1 MFRLAAIL
9 GVLIAATAL
18 VAIPAA
24 DTPKQPPE
32 LAMLPRDAMAVI
44 TIKVSAIFDHPS
56 FQLLREELS
65 KPDSV
70 IGKECIKG
78 FGLELM
84 QIDRISMFVNPGE
97 INIEPHVH
105 FAITTRKPYDRA
117 AVIRAIAGKEI
128 GDKSGNYYKSRHGEF
143 VAFLDPRTICT
154 HGNPEHNRKSTNPLI
169 PFREPK
175 ATGPLAEVL
184 ALASEHTIVAG
195 LNMNLV
201 RGLFAEDVPAEFA
214 PLLRADKA
222 MMHLTLGAN
231 SAKATVKLDFAGK
244 KWATDGE
251 EGLKAIQG
259 LGVKEIADATMRLM
273 GDGGGDKDYIP
284 ILEYLAKVVDKSTV
298 QVAGN
303 TAIGTITADLGPTFA
318 KLLAP
323 LPNRIAEEA
332 IRAGDQNNLKQ
343 IGISFHAYHDVQGA
357 MPTNILNKDGKPLLS
372 WRVHIL
378 PFIEQEQLYKEFK
391 LDEPWDSDNNKKL
404 IAKMPKTF
412 ELAGIETKEKGQTY
426 FQAFVG
432 KKGDAIRPL
441 MLEGDMKGLGML
453 AITDGTSNT
462 FMVVEAAE
470 PVIWT
475 KPVDLPFDANEKLPK
490 LGRRQANG
498 FNAAFCDGS
507 VRFIKST
514 TPEAT
519 LRAYITTNGGE
530 VIDDN

>member
-1 MFRLAAIL
+1 MMFRLAFLL

-18 VAIPAA
+18 VATPAA

-32 LAMLPRDAMAVI
+32 LAMLPRDAMAVM

-65 KPDSV
+65 KPDSEM
-70 IGKECIKG
+70 GKTFTSKTGVEFK
-78 FGLELM
+78 
-84 QIDRISMFVNPGE
+84 QIERLSIIVNPGE
-97 INIEPHVH
+97 PNAEPHTHV
-105 FAITTRKPYDRA
+105 AITTRTAYDRA
-117 AVIRAIAGKEI
+117 AIIRTLGGKDYLDKI
-128 GDKSGNYYKSRHGEF
+128 GTYFYSHRGTAY
-143 VAFLDPRTICT
+143 AFLDDRTICYQPKEQT
-154 HGNPEHNRKSTNPLI
+154 RNPMTL
-169 PFREPK
+169 FRDAK
-175 ATGPLAEVL
+175 ATGALSEVL
-184 ALASEHTIVAG
+184 TLASDHAIVAG
-195 LNMNLV
+195 MNMNLV
-201 RGLFAEDVPAEFA
+201 RRMFAEEVPAEFA

-222 MMHLTLGAN
+222 MMQLSLGAD
-231 SAKATVKLDFAGK
+231 SVKATVKLEFAGK

-251 EGLKAIQG
+251 EGLKAMQG
-259 LGVKEIADATMRLM
+259 LAVKEIADATMRLM
-273 GDGGGDKDYIP
+273 GDGGDKDYIP

-303 TAIGTITADLGPTFA
+303 TATGTIAADLGPTFA

-332 IRAGDQNNLKQ
+332 VRAGDQNNLKQ
-343 IGISFHAYHDVQGA
+343 ISLGFHNYESANGTF
-357 MPTNILNKDGKPLLS
+357 PINIYNKDGKSLLS

-378 PFIEQEQLYKEFK
+378 PFIEHEQLYKEFK

-404 IAKMPKTF
+404 IAKMPKVF
-412 ELAGIETKEKGQTY
+412 EMAGIETKEKGQTY

-441 MLEGDMKGLGML
+441 MVEGELKGINFT
-453 AITDGTSNT
+453 AITDGTANT

-490 LGRRQANG
+490 LGRRQPNG
-498 FNAAFCDGS
+498 FNVVFCDS
-507 VRFIKST
+507 STRFIKST

-519 LRAYITTNGGE
+519 LKAYITTNGGE

>member
-24 DTPKQPPE
+24 DAPKQPPE
-32 LAMLPRDAMAVI
+32 LAMLPRDAMGVV

-70 IGKECIKG
+70 IGKTFISKTGVEFK
-78 FGLELM
+78 
-84 QIDRISMFVNPGE
+84 QIERLSIIVNPGE
-97 INIEPHVH
+97 PNAEPHTH
-105 FAITTRKPYDRA
+105 IAITTRTAYDRA
-117 AVIRAIAGKEI
+117 AIIRTLGGKDYLDKI
-128 GDKSGNYYKSRHGEF
+128 GTYFYSHRGTAY
-143 VAFLDPRTICT
+143 AFLDERTICYQPKEQT
-154 HGNPEHNRKSTNPLI
+154 RNPLI
-169 PFREPK
+169 PFREAK

-184 ALASEHTIVAG
+184 ALASEHAIVAG

-201 RGLFAEDVPAEFA
+201 RGLFTEEVPTQFA

-222 MMHLTLGAN
+222 MMHLSLGAN
-231 SAKATVKLDFAGK
+231 SAKATVKLEFAGK

-251 EGLKAIQG
+251 EGLKAMQG
-259 LGVKEIADATMRLM
+259 LAVKEIADATMRLM

-284 ILEYLAKVVDKSTV
+284 ILEYLAKVVDKSTA

-303 TAIGTITADLGPTFA
+303 TATGTIVADLGPTFA

-323 LPNRIAEEA
+323 LPNRIAEEG
-332 IRAGDQNNLKQ
+332 IRAGDVNNLKQ
-343 IGISFHAYHDVQGA
+343 IGLAFHEFHDTHNA
-357 MPTNILNKDGKPLLS
+357 MPTNILSKDGKPLLS
-372 WRVHIL
+372 WRIHIL
-378 PFIEQEQLYKEFK
+378 PFIGQPELYKEFK

-404 IAKMPKTF
+404 IAKMPKVF
-412 ELAGIETKEKGQTY
+412 EMAGIETKEKGQTF
-426 FQAFVG
+426 FQAFIG

-441 MLEGDMKGLGML
+441 MLEGDLKGLGFVGV
-453 AITDGTSNT
+453 TDGLSNT

-519 LRAYITTNGGE
+519 LKAYITTNGGE

>member
-32 LAMLPRDAMAVI
+32 LAMLPRDAMGVI

-65 KPDSV
+65 KPDSF
-70 IGKECIKG
+70 IDKQSALES
-78 FGLELM
+78 GLTLK
-84 QIDRISMFVNPGE
+84 QIDRISILVNPGE
-97 INIEPHVH
+97 PNAEPHAHV
-105 FAITTRKPYDRA
+105 AITTRTPYDRA
-117 AVIRAIAGKEI
+117 AIIRTLGGTENRDKI
-128 GDKSGNYYKSRHGEF
+128 GSYYQSKRNTAY
-143 VAFLDPRTICT
+143 AFLDDRTICYRI
-154 HGNPEHNRKSTNPLI
+154 PEYNQKPTNPLT
-169 PFREPK
+169 PFREAK

-184 ALASEHTIVAG
+184 AIASEHAIVAG

-214 PLLRADKA
+214 LLLRADKA

-244 KWATDGE
+244 KWASDGE
-251 EGLKAIQG
+251 EGLKAMQG
-259 LGVKEIADATMRLM
+259 HAVKEIAVATMRLM

-303 TAIGTITADLGPTFA
+303 TATGTIAADLGPAFA

-343 IGISFHAYHDVQGA
+343 IGLAFHNYESVNGTL
-357 MPTNILNKDGKPLLS
+357 PTNILGKDGKPLLS
-372 WRVHIL
+372 WRVHLL
-378 PFIEQEQLYKEFK
+378 PYIEQDQLYKEFK

-412 ELAGIETKEKGQTY
+412 EMAGIETKEKGQTF
-426 FQAFVG
+426 FQAFIG

-441 MLEGDMKGLGML
+441 MLEGDLKGLPIV
-453 AITDGTSNT
+453 AIADGSSNT
-462 FMVVEAAE
+462 FMVVEASE

-490 LGRRQANG
+490 LGRRQPNG
-498 FNAAFCDGS
+498 FNVVFCDAS
-507 VRFIKST
+507 TRFIKST

-519 LRAYITTNGGE
+519 LKAYITTNGGE
-530 VIDDN
+530 VIEDN

>member
-1 MFRLAAIL
+1 MFRLAATL
-9 GVLIAATAL
+9 GVLIAATVL
-18 VAIPAA
+18 VTIPAA

-32 LAMLPRDAMAVI
+32 LAMLPRDAMAVM
-44 TIKVSAIFDHPS
+44 TVKVSAIFDHPS

-65 KPDSV
+65 KPDSPMSKTFTTETGV
-70 IGKECIKG
+70 EFK
-78 FGLELM
+78 
-84 QIDRISMFVNPGE
+84 QIERLSILVNPGE
-97 INIEPHVH
+97 PNAEPHMHV
-105 FAITTRKPYDRA
+105 AITTREPYDRA
-117 AVIRAIAGKEI
+117 AVIRALGGKENPDKI
-128 GDKSGNYYKSRHGEF
+128 GSYYQSKRGTTY
-143 VAFLDPRTICT
+143 AFLDVRTICYGT
-154 HGNPEHNRKSTNPLI
+154 SELPRNPLI

-175 ATGPLAEVL
+175 ATGPLTEVL
-184 ALASEHTIVAG
+184 SLASEHTIVAG

-201 RGLFAEDVPAEFA
+201 RGLIAEDVPAEFV

-222 MMHLTLGAN
+222 MMHLSLGAN

-251 EGLKAIQG
+251 EGLKAMQG
-259 LGVKEIADATMRLM
+259 LAVKEIADATMRLM

-298 QVAGN
+298 QVAGS
-303 TAIGTITADLGPTFA
+303 TATGTITADLGPTFA

-332 IRAGDQNNLKQ
+332 IRAGDHNNLKQ
-343 IGISFHAYHDVQGA
+343 VGLAFHNYESAYSTF
-357 MPTNILNKDGKPLLS
+357 PTNICNKDGKPLLS
-372 WRVHIL
+372 WRVHVL
-378 PFIEQEQLYKEFK
+378 PYIEQDQLYKEFK

-412 ELAGIETKEKGQTY
+412 ELTGIETKEKGQTF
-426 FQAFVG
+426 FQAFGG

-441 MLEGDMKGLGML
+441 MLEGEQKGLGIVG
-453 AITDGTSNT
+453 ITDGTSNT
-462 FMVVEAAE
+462 FLVVEAAE

-490 LGRRQANG
+490 LGRRQPNG
-498 FNAAFCDGS
+498 FNVVFCDGS

-519 LRAYITTNGGE
+519 LKAHITANGGE

>member
-1 MFRLAAIL
+1 MFRLAVIL
-9 GVLIAATAL
+9 GVLIAATVL
-18 VAIPAA
+18 VATPAA

-32 LAMLPRDAMAVI
+32 LAMLPRDAMAVV

-56 FQLLREELS
+56 FQLLREELG
-65 KPDSV
+65 KPDSP
-70 IGKECIKG
+70 IGKKIVSDT
-78 FGLELM
+78 GLALK
-84 QIDRISMFVNPGE
+84 QIDRISIVVDPS
-97 INIEPHVH
+97 EPNSGPQTHV
-105 FAITTRKPYDRA
+105 AITTREPYDRD
-117 AVIRAIAGKEI
+117 AVIRAMG
-128 GDKSGNYYKSRHGEF
+128 GTNVKSKNGIPF
-143 VAFLDPRTICT
+143 AFLDARSICYL
-154 HGNPEHNRKSTNPLI
+154 PHNNYAKQSGRLN
-169 PFREPK
+169 PFREAK
-175 ATGPLAEVL
+175 ATGPLAEAL
-184 ALASEHTIVAG
+184 SLASEHTIVAG

-222 MMHLTLGAN
+222 MMHLSLGAN

-251 EGLKAIQG
+251 EGLKAMQG
-259 LGVKEIADATMRLM
+259 LAVKEIADATMRLM

-303 TAIGTITADLGPTFA
+303 TATGTIAADLGPTFA

-343 IGISFHAYHDVQGA
+343 IGIAFHEFHDTHNA
-357 MPTNILNKDGKPLLS
+357 MPTNILSKDGKLLLS
-372 WRVHIL
+372 WRIHIL
-378 PFIEQEQLYKEFK
+378 PFIGKPELYKEFK

-412 ELAGIETKEKGQTY
+412 ELAGIETKEKGQTF

-432 KKGDAIRPL
+432 KKGDAIRPI
-441 MLEGDMKGLGML
+441 MLEGDLKGLGFVGV
-453 AITDGTSNT
+453 TDGLSNT
-462 FMVVEAAE
+462 FLAVEAAE

-490 LGRRQANG
+490 LGRRQPNG
-498 FNAAFCDGS
+498 FNVVFCDGS
-507 VRFIKST
+507 TRFIKST

-519 LRAYITTNGGE
+519 LKAYITANGGE

>member
-1 MFRLAAIL
+1 MFRLAVIL
-9 GVLIAATAL
+9 GVLIAATVL
-18 VAIPAA
+18 VATPAA

-32 LAMLPRDAMAVI
+32 LAMLPRDAMAIV

-56 FQLLREELS
+56 FQLLREELG
-65 KPDSV
+65 KPDSP
-70 IGKECIKG
+70 IGKKFISKTGIEFK
-78 FGLELM
+78 
-84 QIDRISMFVNPGE
+84 QIERLSIFVTPGE
-97 INIEPHVH
+97 PNAEPHMH
-105 FAITTRKPYDRA
+105 NAITTRTPYDRA
-117 AVIRAIAGKEI
+117 AVIRTLMDKEVQ
-128 GDKSGNYYKSRHGEF
+128 DKSGNYYKSKHGASF
-143 VAFLDPRTICT
+143 AFLDDRTICYRAP
-154 HGNPEHNRKSTNPLI
+154 HYNQKPTNPLI
-169 PFREPK
+169 PFRDAK

-184 ALASEHTIVAG
+184 TLASEHAIVAG

-201 RGLFAEDVPAEFA
+201 RGLFAEDAPAEFA

-251 EGLKAIQG
+251 EGLKAMQG
-259 LGVKEIADATMRLM
+259 LAVKEIADATMRLM

-303 TAIGTITADLGPTFA
+303 TATGTITADLGPTFA

-323 LPNRIAEEA
+323 LPNRIASEA
-332 IRAGDQNNLKQ
+332 IRAGDVNNLKQ
-343 IGISFHAYHDVQGA
+343 IGLAFHEFHDTHNA
-357 MPTNILNKDGKPLLS
+357 MPTNILSKDSKPLLS
-372 WRVHIL
+372 WRIHIL
-378 PFIEQEQLYKEFK
+378 PFIGQPELYKEFK

-404 IAKMPKTF
+404 IAKMPKVF
-412 ELAGIETKEKGQTY
+412 EMAGIETKEKGQTF

-441 MLEGDMKGLGML
+441 MLEGDLKGLGFVGV
-453 AITDGTSNT
+453 TDGLSNT
-462 FMVVEAAE
+462 FLAVEAAE

-498 FNAAFCDGS
+498 FHVIFCDGS

-519 LRAYITTNGGE
+519 LKAYITTNGDE
-530 VIDDN
+530 VIDDQP